1 MKHINVSVFVPHAGC
16 PHQCSFC
23 NQRSISGAKSQPTAQ
38 DVRDAALVA
47 MRSSP
52 EGIKDG
58 EIAFF
63 GGSFTAIDRDYMIE
77 LLSSAQEFIG
87 ENGFKGI
94 RTSTRPDAVDGEIC
108 DILEKYHVTAVELG
122 AQSTN
127 DKVLAMNRRGHT
139 REDIFRSAWLL
150 KERGFELG
158 LQMMTGLYGSND
170 EDSIGTA
177 RDIISLSPDTAR
189 IYPTVVIEN
198 TELAELYRNGEYR
211 PQTPEEA
218 AVLCAKILPMF
229 ERAGIKVIRLGLHSG
244 GGASHDVTAV
254 LGDYAKEEFRK
265 RVADAGLDLEYEDH
279 AADSLLDRSLF
290 KTHPEYFPM
299 HCISGERREKG
310 NWCISNPDVAEL
322 LASNAV
328 NLAEKLVPSTH
339 RHYFWSCDF
348 PGGWCHCPAC
358 SAMTVSDQN
367 LASVNAM
374 AKALR
379 EADPQAAESEQGT
392 ETRALFSRLLKR
404 FGKGNS

>member
-1 MKHINVSVFVPHAGC
+1 MC
-16 PHQCSFC
+16 
-23 NQRSISGAKSQPTAQ
+23 
-38 DVRDAALVA
+38 AAR
-47 MRSSP
+47 RSSP
-52 EGIKDG
+52 CARPRGDKDG

-94 RTSTRPDAVDGEIC
+94 RISTRPDAVDGEIC

-139 REDIFRSAWLL
+139 REDIFRSARLL

-177 RDIISLSPDTAR
+177 RDLISLSPDTAR
-189 IYPTVVIEN
+189 IYPAVVIEN

-244 GGASHDVTAV
+244 GGVEALSLPAHIIRLCARCARGIYILILLTEHSPEKKREVHNICRPARSF
-254 LGDYAKEEFRK
+254 KSFR
-265 RVADAGLDLEYEDH
+265 
-279 AADSLLDRSLF
+279 
-290 KTHPEYFPM
+290 T
-299 HCISGERREKG
+299 EKMQY
-310 NWCISNPDVAEL
+310 
-322 LASNAV
+322 
-328 NLAEKLVPSTH
+328 
-339 RHYFWSCDF
+339 R
-348 PGGWCHCPAC
+348 
-358 SAMTVSDQN
+358 
-367 LASVNAM
+367 
-374 AKALR
+374 KAQR
-379 EADPQAAESEQGT
+379 
-392 ETRALFSRLLKR
+392 TRL
-404 FGKGNS
+404 

>member
-94 RTSTRPDAVDGEIC
+94 RISTRPDAVDGEIC

-139 REDIFRSAWLL
+139 REDIFRSARLL

-177 RDIISLSPDTAR
+177 RDIISLLPGHRADISDGCYRKHGAR
-189 IYPTVVIEN
+189 RAI
-198 TELAELYRNGEYR
+198 
-211 PQTPEEA
+211 PQWRIPPA
-218 AVLCAKILPMF
+218 DS
-229 ERAGIKVIRLGLHSG
+229 RRG
-244 GGASHDVTAV
+244 GGA
-254 LGDYAKEEFRK
+254 
-265 RVADAGLDLEYEDH
+265 
-279 AADSLLDRSLF
+279 
-290 KTHPEYFPM
+290 
-299 HCISGERREKG
+299 
-310 NWCISNPDVAEL
+310 
-322 LASNAV
+322 
-328 NLAEKLVPSTH
+328 
-339 RHYFWSCDF
+339 
-348 PGGWCHCPAC
+348 
-358 SAMTVSDQN
+358 
-367 LASVNAM
+367 
-374 AKALR
+374 LR
-379 EADPQAAESEQGT
+379 EDTADVRKCGDKGHPPRTSFRRRCRGLFRCRRISSGSARDVRGT
-392 ETRALFSRLLKR
+392 YIF
-404 FGKGNS
+404 

>member
-23 NQRSISGAKSQPTAQ
+23 NQRSISGAKSQPAAQ

-94 RTSTRPDAVDGEIC
+94 RISTRPDAVDGEIC

-139 REDIFRSAWLL
+139 REDIFRSARLL

-229 ERAGIKVIRLGLHSG
+229 ENAGIKVIRLGLHSG
-244 GGASHDVTAV
+244 GDVEGSFVAGA
-254 LGDYAKEEFRK
+254 Y
-265 RVADAGLDLEYEDH
+265 
-279 AADSLLDRSLF
+279 
-290 KTHPEYFPM
+290 HP
-299 HCISGERREKG
+299 
-310 NWCISNPDVAEL
+310 
-322 LASNAV
+322 
-328 NLAEKLVPSTH
+328 
-339 RHYFWSCDF
+339 
-348 PGGWCHCPAC
+348 
-358 SAMTVSDQN
+358 
-367 LASVNAM
+367 
-374 AKALR
+374 ALR
-379 EADPQAAESEQGT
+379 EMCEGHIYFDIIN
-392 ETRALFSRLLKR
+392 RALSGKEKGKYIIYVAPREVSKASGQRRCNIEKLRELGYECRIKENAALSARDITLEKVNLL
-404 FGKGNS
+404 

>member
-1 MKHINVSVFVPHAGC
+1 MKKHANVALFVPHAGC

-23 NQRSISGAKSQPTAQ
+23 NQKTISGSVKALSTQ
-38 DVRDAALVA
+38 DVKTACEIAIK
-47 MRSSP
+47 SGNTSP
-52 EGIKDG
+52 ESS

-94 RTSTRPDAVDGEIC
+94 RISTRSDAVDGEIC

-139 REDIFRSAWLL
+139 REDIFRSARLL

-158 LQMMTGLYGSND
+158 LQMMTGLYGSTD

-218 AVLCAKILPMF
+218 SVLCAKILPMF
-229 ERAGIKVIRLGLHSG
+229 ENAGIKVIRLGLHSG
-244 GGASHDVTAV
+244 GDVEGSFVAGA
-254 LGDYAKEEFRK
+254 Y
-265 RVADAGLDLEYEDH
+265 
-279 AADSLLDRSLF
+279 
-290 KTHPEYFPM
+290 HP
-299 HCISGERREKG
+299 
-310 NWCISNPDVAEL
+310 
-322 LASNAV
+322 
-328 NLAEKLVPSTH
+328 
-339 RHYFWSCDF
+339 
-348 PGGWCHCPAC
+348 
-358 SAMTVSDQN
+358 
-367 LASVNAM
+367 
-374 AKALR
+374 ALR
-379 EADPQAAESEQGT
+379 EMCEGHIYFDIISKALAGRERGRYIIYVAPREISKASGQRRCNIEKLRELGYECKIKESAALSARDITLEKVN
-392 ETRALFSRLLKR
+392 LL
-404 FGKGNS
+404 

>member
-1 MKHINVSVFVPHAGC
+1 MEPFIPFGGECHDTFFIKLIEFAYNAHLFYIFP
-16 PHQCSFC
+16 
-23 NQRSISGAKSQPTAQ
+23 ISGTSFLLYNVLVITPEDFNGVDWIAK
-38 DVRDAALVA
+38 
-47 MRSSP
+47 M
-52 EGIKDG
+52 K
-58 EIAFF
+58 
-63 GGSFTAIDRDYMIE
+63 
-77 LLSSAQEFIG
+77 
-87 ENGFKGI
+87 
-94 RTSTRPDAVDGEIC
+94 
-108 DILEKYHVTAVELG
+108 
-122 AQSTN
+122 
-127 DKVLAMNRRGHT
+127 
-139 REDIFRSAWLL
+139 
-150 KERGFELG
+150 ELG
-158 LQMMTGLYGSND
+158 L
-170 EDSIGTA
+170 
-177 RDIISLSPDTAR
+177 
-189 IYPTVVIEN
+189 N
-198 TELAELYRNGEYR
+198 T
-211 PQTPEEA
+211 
-218 AVLCAKILPMF
+218 
-229 ERAGIKVIRLGLHSG
+229 LGLHSG

-348 PGGWCHCPAC
+348 HGGWCHCPAC

-379 EADPQAAESEQGT
+379 EADPQAAEPEQGT